1 MINIFAIL
9 DQKYFW
15 VNSHICHLLQS
26 GCIAGSVF
34 WLSGPS
40 FPRDTTIR
48 FTVQLRSDRRQD
60 IISRAELGETR
71 GHFQLSNIERR
82 TVINPV
88 IINYLP
94 RNVFRNIFKKKC
106 GNNLW
111 LCMAADLICI
121 YHRLGSIGM
130 RWYYQNEMRTLWRIY
145 GWEYEVKDILSS
157 NQN

>member
-26 GCIAGSVF
+26 RCIAGSVF

-40 FPRDTTIR
+40 FPRDPTPLQALQFSCAQTA
-48 FTVQLRSDRRQD
+48 VK
-60 IISRAELGETR
+60 ISFPGQGWGTLPTYR
-71 GHFQLSNIERR
+71 ERK
-82 TVINPV
+82 TVINLV

-94 RNVFRNIFKKKC
+94 RNVFKKYFEEKKR

-111 LCMAADLICI
+111 LCRAADLICI

>member
-1 MINIFAIL
+1 MSLLYPVANTDIYITMINIFAIL

-26 GCIAGSVF
+26 SCILALCSDCRVHHFLAIQRYGLQFSCAQTAVKI
-34 WLSGPS
+34 S
-40 FPRDTTIR
+40 FPGQPDLRDL
-48 FTVQLRSDRRQD
+48 QLIYREKQWSVPGCD
-60 IISRAELGETR
+60 
-71 GHFQLSNIERR
+71 
-82 TVINPV
+82 
-88 IINYLP
+88 YLP

-130 RWYYQNEMRTLWRIY
+130 RWYYQNEMRTLWRI
-145 GWEYEVKDILSS
+145 
-157 NQN
+157 